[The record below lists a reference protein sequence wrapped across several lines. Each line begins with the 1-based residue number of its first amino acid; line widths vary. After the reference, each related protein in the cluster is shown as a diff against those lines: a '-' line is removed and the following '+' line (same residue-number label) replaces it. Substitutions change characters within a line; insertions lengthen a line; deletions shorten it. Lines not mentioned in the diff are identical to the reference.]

1 MTTRSVGRMYAGVSY
16 FTAHGGG
23 RMGGGEGY
31 VFYIENCNK
40 EHRVG
45 SMRAKI
51 DHTDQGQ

>member
-1 MTTRSVGRMYAGVSY
+1 MLVYHTSAHVGDRMC
-16 FTAHGGG
+16 
-23 RMGGGEGY
+23 GGEGY
-31 VFYIENCNK
+31 VFYIENCYK